1 MLDIGWT
8 EIVMI
13 SVVAL
18 VVLGPKELPR
28 ALKTFG
34 AVMAKA
40 RGMAREFQSGVD
52 EMIRETELDDLR
64 KDLEKATRLDFDD
77 DKARKIDPTTGKAL
91 AGEKAKPPAIQ
102 PPAQQAA
109 QEPSATPPA
118 EAAPGSNPGTVPQT
132 APAAADVPLPDGAA
146 TAPAVTPA
154 AGPVSEP
161 GQQRPAAVS
170 ALSGPETGPGLPP
183 SAPPLSSAGFDQDY
197 GPARQASA
205 ARSARVEEVALGEFV
220 PPEGEGEGEA
230 ADASRRQERPQ
241 TRAAG

>member
-91 AGEKAKPPAIQ
+91 AGEKANPPAIQ
-102 PPAQQAA
+102 PPAEQTAQA
-109 QEPSATPPA
+109 PSATPQA
-118 EAAPGSNPGTVPQT
+118 EANPGAVPQA
-132 APAAADVPLPDGAA
+132 APAAADASLPDGAA
-146 TAPAVTPA
+146 TAPAPAGTQA
-154 AGPVSEP
+154 AGTVSEP
-161 GQQRPAAVS
+161 GQQRPAVVS
-170 ALSGPETGPGLPP
+170 AHSGQETGPGLPP
-183 SAPPLSSAGFDQDY
+183 LAPPLSSAGFDQDY
-197 GPARQASA
+197 GPAKQTSV

-220 PPEGEGEGEA
+220 PPEGEGDA
-230 ADASRRQERPQ
+230 ADASPRQERPQ